1 MNPDALLRL
10 HAFRLALF
18 LTVLFTLNIPGYG
31 QVKYTSAVIKVP
43 GETVSP
49 QLKGMNLQLLFDGVA
64 DLYYRVDGKTCY
76 YYITDRNGRLF
87 TLSVPHRGKAD
98 GKEES
103 GQWRQGAVTVLRAVM
118 NDAPSLAGRIETVL
132 PDRYDLTEL
141 MREYQ
146 EAVARSGEMIYYE
159 APPPAFRPH
168 FGIFGAYNADFIKPG
183 NSGDLEGY
191 SIDNSFY
198 PVAGISFGA
207 TLPRISEKFTIM
219 LDLAA
224 GKRYLYGY
232 YNPTVAPYPMTEI
245 YRELHM
251 HNFLFAGNLKAVQ
264 TFGTGHLKPFVSGGF
279 CLRSIISDDSRIEA
293 DILYGDIVISD
304 TYEHNTEEKTSFG
317 VTVGLGLSFEIS
329 DKISLT
335 TALDYSEL
343 FITEL
348 PGGYRSSGLKLGI
361 NF

>member
-1 MNPDALLRL
+1 MNSNAHLRL
-10 HAFRLALF
+10 HALRLVLTLFVAL
-18 LTVLFTLNIPGYG
+18 TLNVSGFG
-31 QVKYTSAVIKVP
+31 QVKYSDAVIRVP

-49 QLKGMNLQLLFDGVA
+49 QLKGKNLQLLFDGVA
-64 DLYYRVDGKTCY
+64 DLYYRIDGRTCY

-87 TLSVPHRGKAD
+87 TMSVPRSGKAGQED
-98 GKEES
+98 ES
-103 GQWRQGAVTVLRAVM
+103 GQWRQGARTVLRAVM
-118 NDAPSLAGRIETVL
+118 QDAPALSGRIETVL
-132 PDRYDLTEL
+132 PDRQDLTAL
-141 MREYQ
+141 MREYHD
-146 EAVARSGEMIYYE
+146 AVARPGQVVYYE
-159 APPPAFRPH
+159 VPPPAFRPYA
-168 FGIFGAYNADFIKPG
+168 GLYSGYNADLISPG
-183 NSGDLEGY
+183 SSGDLEGY
-191 SIDNSFY
+191 SMDLALY
-198 PVAGISFGA
+198 PVAGITLGA
-207 TLPRISEKFTIM
+207 TLPRLSDRLSLV

-224 GKRYLYGY
+224 GKRYFYGY
-232 YNPTVAPYPMTEI
+232 YSPTIAPYPMTEI

-251 HNFLFAGNLKAVQ
+251 HSLLVTGNLKTVY

-279 CLRSIISDDSRIEA
+279 CLRSVISDDSRIEA

-304 TYEHNTEEKTSFG
+304 TYEYDTAEKTSFG

-348 PGGYRSSGLKLGI
+348 PGGYRSAGLKLGI

>member
-1 MNPDALLRL
+1 MNSNAHLRL
-10 HAFRLALF
+10 HALRLVLILFVAL
-18 LTVLFTLNIPGYG
+18 TLNVSGFG
-31 QVKYTSAVIKVP
+31 QVKYSGAVIRVP

-64 DLYYRVDGKTCY
+64 DLYYRIDGRTCY
-76 YYITDRNGRLF
+76 YYITDRKGRLF
-87 TLSVPHRGKAD
+87 TLSVPRRGKAGQED
-98 GKEES
+98 ES
-103 GQWRQGAVTVLRAVM
+103 GQWRQGARTVLRAVM
-118 NDAPSLAGRIETVL
+118 QDAPALSGRIETVL
-132 PDRYDLTEL
+132 PDRQDLTSL
-141 MREYQ
+141 MREYHD
-146 EAVARSGEMIYYE
+146 AVARPGQVVYYE
-159 APPPAFRPH
+159 VPPPAFRPYE
-168 FGIFGAYNADFIKPG
+168 GLYAGYNADLISPAS
-183 NSGDLEGY
+183 SGDLQGY
-191 SIDNSFY
+191 SMDLALY
-198 PVAGISFGA
+198 PVAGITLGA
-207 TLPRISEKFTIM
+207 TLPRLSDRLSLV

-224 GKRYLYGY
+224 GKRYFYGY
-232 YNPTVAPYPMTEI
+232 YNPSVAPYPMTEI

-251 HNFLFAGNLKAVQ
+251 HSLLVAGNLKTVY

-279 CLRSIISDDSRIEA
+279 SLRSVISDDSRIEA

-304 TYEHNTEEKTSFG
+304 TYEYNTGEKTSFG

-348 PGGYRSSGLKLGI
+348 PGGYRSAGLRLGV